1 MLETIGVLWVL
12 TMSVTVL
19 ALLQYRRSEM
29 YAEAKW
35 LVTLIYLAP
44 AAMSLLCWG
53 AISSYLPLAIF
64 ELLFRLIKSAC
75 LLSFSAYLNRLLGRE
90 PTSPFPEYSKSHME
104 IALAKA
110 GHVQPL
116 PPFCFLRPLPLRN
129 LDEVQV
135 FTIQA
140 WLGILQ
146 FIVISPMLLL
156 TGILLRYVPSQ
167 DLLMYGEARTD
178 GTWLYIC
185 IGSTASGL
193 LAAYWILLYTQAVER
208 VPNCKDFN
216 VLHQSIWIIGV
227 VVVTEVQKL
236 VIVLLARGNVVAS
249 TADYSEAYITEQL
262 TDILCCGE
270 MLIAAVTVSRLFR
283 PISPRD

>member
-1 MLETIGVLWVL
+1 MLETIGVLCVL
-12 TMSVTVL
+12 TMGVSLL

-29 YAEAKW
+29 YAEARW
-35 LVTLIYLAP
+35 LATLIYLAP
-44 AAMSLLCWG
+44 AAMSALCWG

-75 LLSFSAYLNRLLGRE
+75 LLSFTAYLNRLLGRQ
-90 PTSPFPEYSKSHME
+90 PNSPFPEYSKSHVE

-129 LDEVQV
+129 LDEAQV
-135 FTIQA
+135 FAAQA

-146 FIVISPMLLL
+146 FIVISPMLLV
-156 TGILLRYVPSQ
+156 TGLLLRYIPAQ
-167 DLLMYGEARTD
+167 DLLLYGEASTD

-193 LAAYWILLYTQAVER
+193 LAAYWILLYSQAIER
-208 VPNCKDFN
+208 VPSCKDCN
-216 VLHQSIWIIGV
+216 VLHQSIWIICV

-236 VIVLLARGNVVAS
+236 VIVLLARGNVVANR
-249 TADYSEAYITEQL
+249 ADYSEAHMTELL

-270 MLIAAVTVSRLFR
+270 MLIAAVTVSHLFR